1 MPFYPAA
8 MMRPAQIRL
17 QFLVVLWREFRVVWP
32 VVSGLF
38 AMQLLLGF
46 LIGRFEEWRIG
57 DAIYF
62 TFVTGLTV
70 GYGDVVPLR
79 FISRA
84 LSVIIALIGILL
96 TAMMAAVAVRA
107 LQEATK
113 SDGDTR

>member
-1 MPFYPAA
+1 
-8 MMRPAQIRL
+8 MRRSAEIRT
-17 QFLVVLWREFRVVWP
+17 QFLVAFWREFLIVWP

-38 AMQLLLGF
+38 ALQLLLGF
-46 LIGRFEEWRIG
+46 LIGRLEAWRIG

-70 GYGDVVPLR
+70 GYGDLVPVR
-79 FISRA
+79 IVSRG
-84 LSVIIALIGILL
+84 LSVVIALIGILL

-113 SDGDTR
+113 SDGDAR